1 MPLNADVV
9 IFDIDNVLIDTRH
22 SYLDTIRWTIE
33 IFLTHGDVP
42 YFVNNLKKN
51 TPFLAAHDVDR
62 FKLLGGFNDD
72 WDCCYGILI
81 YLLSLPVQKRLLSEI
96 KKKIDI
102 PALAKSFSARPVGVN
117 GLVKRF
123 GRPSTITIEK
133 ISRIFQEIYLGKE
146 LFMKVEN
153 RRPLYWTKRG
163 LVYKERLI
171 FKKSLLEKM
180 KSLGLKL
187 GIATGRPKFEAVF
200 GLHRFG
206 ILPLFEAMTT
216 ADDVRKAEDEQKCS
230 LRKPHSFSL
239 IETARYFGQGK
250 RCFYVGDLPD
260 DVLAARSAKKNLPIE
275 SVAFP
280 AFTSDPHTTA
290 EELKK
295 VKPDF
300 LVQRPSELLRVLTI
314 RNYEKLRCKN

>member
-1 MPLNADVV
+1 MPPNADAV
-9 IFDIDNVLIDTRH
+9 IFDIDNVLIDTRR

-51 TPFLAAHDVDR
+51 TPFLTAHDVDR

-81 YLLSLPVQKRLLSEI
+81 YLLSLPIQKRLLSEI

-102 PALAKSFSARPVGVN
+102 PALVKSFSTRPVGVP

-123 GRPSTITIEK
+123 GRAPSVTIEK
-133 ISRIFQEIYLGKE
+133 IGRIFQEIYLGKE
-146 LFMKVEN
+146 LFLKAEN
-153 RRPLYWTKRG
+153 RRPLYWNKRG

-171 FKKSLLEKM
+171 FKKGLLEKM
-180 KSLGLKL
+180 KSMGLKL

-206 ILPLFEAMTT
+206 ILPLFETMTT
-216 ADDVRKAEDEQKCS
+216 ADEVKKAEEEQKCS
-230 LRKPHSFSL
+230 LRKPHPFSL
-239 IETARYFGQGK
+239 IETARHFGSGK

-260 DVLAARSAKKNLPIE
+260 DILAARSAKKTLPIE

-280 AFTSDPHTTA
+280 AFTSDPRGTA
-290 EELKK
+290 EEFKK
-295 VKPDF
+295 IKPDF
-300 LVQRPSELLRVLTI
+300 LVQRPSDLLRLLTI
-314 RNYEKLRCKN
+314 RNFDKLRFKS